1 MMTRTPILAL
11 AAVAGLLWMSTGC
24 ATRTEEKFS
33 RGVRN
38 VTEFARLGEIRRSV
52 EQTTL
57 FDGPDKAYSVGVI
70 RGLNKTLVRTGVG
83 AYEMVTAPF
92 PPYGPVMTHYI
103 PEDPAW
109 PASFR
114 PDRLADQT
122 MATDTHMGF
131 SGGDIAPMVPGSRF
145 RVFDN

>member
-1 MMTRTPILAL
+1 MMTRKPILAL
-11 AAVAGLLWMSTGC
+11 WVVAGLLWMAAGCSTGP
-24 ATRTEEKFS
+24 EEKFS
-33 RGVRN
+33 RGLRN
-38 VTEFARLGEIRRSV
+38 STEFARMGEIRRSV

-57 FDGPDKAYSVGVI
+57 FDGPDKGYSLGVV
-70 RGLNKTLVRTGVG
+70 RGINKSLVRTAVG
-83 AYEMVTAPF
+83 AYELVTAPL

-103 PEDPAW
+103 TPEPGMPD
-109 PASFR
+109 SFR